1 MRLHKSLIGLAAT
14 LALAGAQAATVN
26 YNFDYPQSVAD
37 INHTGSLGLFDS
49 SLGTLTGATLEL
61 DASFVTAFT
70 AYNKAAQAQTARITA
85 TTDLTWSSSL
95 GALTPLL
102 SPGNFNWSFTSG
114 VQNYTVGETKSF
126 GPFNDV
132 GNYSIDLSSIISS
145 LQAAG
150 GGSFGLT
157 CESLSGLTIQGG
169 GNNIDTTS
177 NTSVG
182 CGANIVYT
190 YDAVVVPNPV
200 PEPATLALLGMGLIG
215 AGFARRRKA

>member
-14 LALAGAQAATVN
+14 LALAGAQAATVS
-26 YNFDYPQSVAD
+26 YDFDYPQSVAD
-37 INHTGSLGLFDS
+37 INYTGSLGLFDS

>member
-1 MRLHKSLIGLAAT
+1 MRLHKSLIGLASI
-14 LALAGAQAATVN
+14 LALAGAQAATVS
-26 YNFDYPQSVAD
+26 YDFDYPQSVAD
-37 INHTGSLGLFDS
+37 INYTGSLGLFDS

-95 GALTPLL
+95 GALSSLL
-102 SPGNFNWSFTSG
+102 SPGNFSWSFSSG
-114 VQNYTVGETKSF
+114 TQNYAVGETKSF

-157 CESLSGLTIQGG
+157 CESLSGLSIQGG

-190 YDAVVVPNPV
+190 YDAAVVPNPV

-215 AGFARRRKA
+215 AGVARRRKA

>member
-1 MRLHKSLIGLAAT
+1 MRLHKSLIGLASI
-14 LALAGAQAATVN
+14 LALAGAQAATVS
-26 YNFDYPQSVAD
+26 YDFDYPQSVAD
-37 INHTGSLGLFDS
+37 INYTGSLGLFDS

-102 SPGNFNWSFTSG
+102 SPGNFSWSFSSG
-114 VQNYTVGETKSF
+114 TQNYAVGETKSF

-157 CESLSGLTIQGG
+157 CASLSGLSIVGG

-190 YDAVVVPNPV
+190 YDAAVVPNPV

-215 AGFARRRKA
+215 AGVARRRKA